1 MKRSLPL
8 DGLRAIAVLIV
19 VFSHTSVA
27 SFMPGNFG
35 VTIFFFLS
43 GYLITSLLVTEYERT
58 DRIDFHGFYLR
69 RAIRIIP
76 PMWIAIGLTL
86 FANLIIPYTNNIDIR
101 YLPADLLFLT
111 NYASFSQWNSRIPI
125 PLWSL
130 DIEEHFYV
138 FFPFL
143 FASVFRRYGR
153 TGVAWTCA
161 ILCLAVLAARFVHS
175 GGPNSFEYIYH
186 ATHTRI
192 DGILFGCI
200 LAVANNPMDSRR
212 PAIGDGLLPFGAGLA
227 LIALTFLIQ
236 DSIFRE
242 TLRYSFRG
250 IGLFLVFNYIL
261 RTNGYISQA
270 LSHRALRPIADWS
283 YFLYLIH
290 IPVLMF
296 IGGLTGWPG
305 WLTSFVGIGV
315 SCALS
320 ALVRLWVELPLANWR
335 KRSRSRSRISDQP
348 TPKGLE

>member
-1 MKRSLPL
+1 
-8 DGLRAIAVLIV
+8 
-19 VFSHTSVA
+19 
-27 SFMPGNFG
+27 
-35 VTIFFFLS
+35 
-43 GYLITSLLVTEYERT
+43 
-58 DRIDFHGFYLR
+58 
-69 RAIRIIP
+69 
-76 PMWIAIGLTL
+76 MWIAIGLTL
-86 FANLIIPYTNNIDIR
+86 LANQIIPYTNNIDIR

-111 NYASFSQWNSRIPI
+111 NYASLSEWNSRIPI

-161 ILCLAVLAARFVHS
+161 ILCLAVLAARYVHS

-200 LAVANNPMDSRR
+200 LAVANNPMDSRK
-212 PAIGDGLLPFGAGLA
+212 PAIGDGLLPFGAGLT

-236 DSIFRE
+236 DPIFRE

-261 RTNGYISQA
+261 RTNGYVSQA

-296 IGGLTGWPG
+296 IGGLTG
-305 WLTSFVGIGV
+305 
-315 SCALS
+315 
-320 ALVRLWVELPLANWR
+320 
-335 KRSRSRSRISDQP
+335 
-348 TPKGLE
+348 